1 MGADNRIMQRKA
13 ITSLILA
20 VAIVSLITMPVMAQG
35 GFESWRSI
43 NMTGIT
49 NSHLTIGM
57 DGVENSYLTINSV
70 IVIPEI
76 TGIHVYPINCSFG
89 LLRPNDI
96 RATDP
101 AFTLYNASNVTANI
115 TIAVSGD
122 WVGATGNWTHSDTC
136 LPGVDTAGL
145 LAIVEDGN
153 GHTTVIVKKNEPY
166 NYLATNLTPGS
177 SLDFALEIYAPT
189 EFSEYSV
196 KENTIFITVSE
207 G

>member
-1 MGADNRIMQRKA
+1 MIRGRK
-13 ITSLILA
+13 ILA
-20 VAIVSLITMPVMAQG
+20 GLIATALLICLMPVFVSGQG

-43 NMTGIT
+43 NMTGAS
-49 NSHLTIGM
+49 NSYLTIGM
-57 DGVENSYLTINSV
+57 DGVEDSYLTVNSV

-101 AFTLYNASNVTANI
+101 AFTLYNASNVTANV

-153 GHTTVIVKKNEPY
+153 GHTTVVVKKNEPY

-177 SLDFALEIYAPT
+177 SVDFALEIYAPA